1 MAELTPVQ
9 QQLATLLTTSHLI
22 TVRWDCG
29 GDQSFVTTEIDGQ
42 EVATDYHD
50 PTNLPVLLDQYL
62 TDLLE
67 LPDVGDFEMQGHGRI
82 FLDETTVFIDY
93 QSDYR
98 DYTDPSE
105 YLSEEEWRALGV
117 EPFAQPAAEETP
129 KAQAVEGTPN
139 ASNTTFDQDMG
150 AEYSGRRVLF
160 HLA

>member
-1 MAELTPVQ
+1 VQ
-9 QQLATLLTTSHLI
+9 QQLAALLIANHLI

-29 GDQSFVTTEIDGQ
+29 SDQSFVTTEIDGQ

-67 LPDVGDFEMQGHGRI
+67 LPDVGDFEMQGRGRI
-82 FLDETTVFIDY
+82 FLDEATVFIDY

-98 DYTDPSE
+98 DYTDPAE
-105 YLSEEEWRALGV
+105 YLSAEEWRALGV
-117 EPFAQPAAEETP
+117 APFDQPPAEETP
-129 KAQAVEGTPN
+129 KSQVAEE
-139 ASNTTFDQDMG
+139 ASNTSATTFDQDMG

-160 HLA
+160 HLP

>member
-1 MAELTPVQ
+1 MADLTPVQ
-9 QQLATLLTTSHLI
+9 QQLAALLTTNHLL

-42 EVATDYHD
+42 EAAADYHD

-67 LPDVGDFEMQGHGRI
+67 LPEVGDFEMQGRGRI
-82 FLDETTVFIDY
+82 FLDGATVLLDY

-98 DYTDPSE
+98 DYNDPND
-105 YLSEEEWRALGV
+105 YLSAEEWRELGV

-129 KAQAVEGTPN
+129 KAQEETPN
-139 ASNTTFDQDMG
+139 ASTTTFDQDMS
-150 AEYSGRRVLF
+150 ADYSGRRVLF
-160 HLA
+160 QLA